1 MKLLRTLV
9 FAVFFALL
17 GVLAVVGVGYSL
29 YVDSL
34 PALARWHTT
43 ALEGEYRA
51 GDPRVSHWA
60 DWLALEQG
68 LFAQV
73 RQRVT
78 TQPESG
84 EGAQVS
90 RYTAGSL
97 ADPTKERIDWNRSYE
112 LVAPQPRGGVLLL
125 HGLSDS
131 PYSLRALA
139 EQMHADGWTVLGLR
153 LPGHGTL
160 PSGLLE
166 ARWEDWAAA
175 VRLAA
180 RHLRQQVG
188 DKPLLIAGYST
199 GAALAVEYA
208 LARLQGEDL
217 PAVAGLVLFSPAIG
231 VSPAAGYAV
240 WQARIAHWLGIPKL
254 EWTDV
259 QPEYDPYKYASFT
272 VNAGDQA
279 HRLTRHIQGQ
289 LDALG
294 KGAPVRGVPP
304 ILAFQSSADATVST
318 AAVVRN
324 LFARLASEGHE
335 LVFYDINRHAE
346 ARPMYRASVLAV
358 RDSLLRG
365 EAQPF
370 KVTALANASA
380 SSGEITA
387 YSRAAG
393 STELQSHP
401 TGLAWPV
408 GVFSLSHVALPFRPD
423 DPVYGSARPEA
434 STLPYLGRLEIQ
446 GERGVLAIPDSTL
459 LRLRHNPFA
468 AYQQARVKD
477 YADAVA
483 R

>member
-1 MKLLRTLV
+1 MKLLRMLV
-9 FAVFFALL
+9 FAAFFALL
-17 GVLAVVGVGYSL
+17 GVLVVVGVGYSL

-34 PALARWHTT
+34 PSLARWHTT
-43 ALEGEYRA
+43 TLEGEYRA
-51 GDPRVSHWA
+51 GDTRVRNWA
-60 DWLALEQG
+60 DWLALEEG
-68 LFAQV
+68 LFAQL
-73 RQRVT
+73 RQRAAT
-78 TQPESG
+78 PPDAA
-84 EGAQVS
+84 EGSVMS
-90 RYTAGSL
+90 RYTPGSL
-97 ADPTKERIDWNRSYE
+97 ADPSKERVDWNRSYE
-112 LVAPQPRGGVLLL
+112 LVAPQPRAGVLLL

-139 EQMHADGWTVLGLR
+139 EQMHADGWTVVGLR

-175 VRLAA
+175 ARIAA

-188 DKPLLIAGYST
+188 DRPLLIAGYST
-199 GAALAVEYA
+199 GAALAVELA

-217 PAVAGLVLFSPAIG
+217 PAVSGLVLFSPAIG

-240 WQARIAHWLGIPKL
+240 WQARIAHGLGIPKL

-304 ILAFQSSADATVST
+304 ILAFQSVADATVST
-318 AAVVRN
+318 PAVVRN

-335 LVFYDINRHAE
+335 LVFYDLNRHAE
-346 ARPMYRASVLAV
+346 ARPLYRAGVLTV
-358 RDSLLRG
+358 RENLLRG
-365 EAQPF
+365 DTLPF

-380 SSGEITA
+380 TSGEITA
-387 YSRAAG
+387 FSRAAG
-393 STELQSHP
+393 STEIQSRP
-401 TGLAWPV
+401 TGLAWPA
-408 GVFSLSHVALPFRPD
+408 GVYSLSHVALPFRPD
-423 DPVYGSARPEA
+423 DPVYGAARPEA

-468 AYQQARVKD
+468 AYQQARVKEF
-477 YADAVA
+477 ADAIA

>member
-1 MKLLRTLV
+1 MKLLRILA
-9 FAVFFALL
+9 FAAFFALL
-17 GVLAVVGVGYSL
+17 GVLAVVGVGYAL
-29 YVDSL
+29 YIGSL
-34 PALARWHTT
+34 PPLARWHTT
-43 ALEGEYRA
+43 VLEGEYRA
-51 GDPRVSHWA
+51 GNAQVRSWA
-60 DWLALEQG
+60 DWLALEEG
-68 LFAQV
+68 VFAQL
-73 RQRVT
+73 RQHITAR
-78 TQPESG
+78 PEPG
-84 EGAQVS
+84 EGTVAS

-97 ADPTKERIDWNRSYE
+97 ADPTKEAIDWNRSFE

-139 EQMHADGWTVLGLR
+139 ERMHADGWTVVGLR
-153 LPGHGTL
+153 LPGHGAL

-175 VRLAA
+175 ARIAA
-180 RHLRQQVG
+180 RHLRSQIG

-217 PAVAGLVLFSPAIG
+217 PAASGLLLFSPAIG

-240 WQARIAHWLGIPKL
+240 WQARIAHWLGIPEL

-259 QPEYDPYKYASFT
+259 QPEYDPYKFASFT

-304 ILAFQSSADATVST
+304 ILAFQSVADATVST
-318 AAVVRN
+318 PAVVGN
-324 LFARLASEGHE
+324 LFSRLAPEGHE
-335 LVFYDINRHAE
+335 LVFYDLNRHAE
-346 ARPMYRASVLAV
+346 ARPLYRAGALAV
-358 RDSLLRG
+358 RENLLRG
-365 EAQPF
+365 GALPF
-370 KVTALANASA
+370 TVTALANTSPSGGEL
-380 SSGEITA
+380 SSFH
-387 YSRAAG
+387 RAAG
-393 STELQSHP
+393 STEVQSRP
-401 TGLAWPV
+401 TGLTWPA
-408 GVFSLSHVALPFRPD
+408 GVYSLSHVALPFTPD

-434 STLPYLGRLEIQ
+434 STLPYLGRLELQ
-446 GERGVLAIPDSTL
+446 GERGVLAIPDSAL

-468 AYQQARVKD
+468 AYQQARVKEF
-477 YADAVA
+477 ADAIA